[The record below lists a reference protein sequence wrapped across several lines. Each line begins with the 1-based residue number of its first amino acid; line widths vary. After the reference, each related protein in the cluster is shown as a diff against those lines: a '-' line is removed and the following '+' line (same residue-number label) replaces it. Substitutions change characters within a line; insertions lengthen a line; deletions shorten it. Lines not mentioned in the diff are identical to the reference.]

1 MTPEIE
7 ALRSNRV
14 VIVSVAAAA
23 ISVTLLALVGIA
35 AMLGWVGG
43 KHGAATPAS
52 MASPARQPA
61 GNAHGVAL
69 VPGETL
75 VTPADAAAPPAA
87 TPLPEPAARPQPR
100 ARAEPAPRD
109 RPATPAYARPR
120 EPQANRAPRKSTR
133 AQPTTIPGN
142 ARSETHPTDAGDPSP
157 RKLVCRTCGTVTS
170 IATFPDLWEVRVRL
184 EDGATLTV
192 RYPGPPILRIGDRVR
207 LANGQLV
214 RE

>member
-14 VIVSVAAAA
+14 VIVSVVAAA
-23 ISVTLLALVGIA
+23 ISITLLALVGIA

-43 KHGAATPAS
+43 AATLSS

-61 GNAHGVAL
+61 GNASGVAL

-75 VTPADAAAPPAA
+75 VTPAEAAAPPAA

-100 ARAEPAPRD
+100 ARAEPAPRA
-109 RPATPAYARPR
+109 RPATPAYARPG
-120 EPQANRAPRKSTR
+120 EPQGNRAPRKSTR

-142 ARSETHPTDAGDPSP
+142 ARGETHPTDAGDPSP

-170 IATFPDLWEVRVRL
+170 IATFPDLWELRVRL

-192 RYPGPPILRIGDRVR
+192 RYPSPPSLRIGDRVR